1 MQQVQHTYNRIPLWG
16 RLLAWLTI
24 IVYTALTVGPLAW
37 MIMSALKPHREIAR
51 NIMALPQNITFD
63 NFTKAWQLG
72 NFTPLF
78 LNSVFYAFTTTVI
91 TVVLAISTGY
101 AFSFIHSRLTKFFYS
116 FILIGLLITVH
127 STLIPLF
134 LMESFIGIDNTHF
147 GVILPY
153 VAFSLPFAIYLAT
166 VFIKD
171 MPSEIIEAAKMDGA
185 SHKNVLL
192 HIIFPICKPIAATIA
207 IFTFLATWNE
217 FVLIF
222 TLTSD
227 TLIQSLPIG
236 INALAGGRNSDKGV
250 LFASLVIGTLPMMIF
265 YILFQKQLHK
275 GFAGG
280 AVKG

>member
-1 MQQVQHTYNRIPLWG
+1 MWQQQKTYNRIPLWG
-16 RLLAWLTI
+16 KLLAWMTILIYTILTI
-24 IVYTALTVGPLAW
+24 GPLGW
-37 MIMSALKPHREIAR
+37 MVMSSVKPHREIAR
-51 NIMALPQNITFD
+51 NIMAPPKNITFD
-63 NFTKAWQLG
+63 NFTRAWELG

-91 TVVLAISTGY
+91 TVILAISTGY
-101 AFSFIHSRLTKFFYS
+101 AFTFIRSRFTKFFYG
-116 FILIGLLITVH
+116 FILVGLLITVH

-166 VFIKD
+166 VFIND
-171 MPSEIIEAAKMDGA
+171 MPHEVIEAAKMDGA
-185 SHKNVLL
+185 SHSNILL
-192 HIIFPICKPIAATIA
+192 HIIFPISKPIAATIA

-227 TLIQSLPIG
+227 TFVQSLPIG
-236 INALAGGRNSDKGV
+236 INALAGGRNADKGV